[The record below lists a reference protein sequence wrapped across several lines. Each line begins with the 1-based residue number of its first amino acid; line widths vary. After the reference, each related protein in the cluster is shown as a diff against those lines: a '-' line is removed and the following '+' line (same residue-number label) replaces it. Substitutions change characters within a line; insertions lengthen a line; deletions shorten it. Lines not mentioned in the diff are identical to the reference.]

1 VCENLEKQEF
11 DREIL
16 TDYKPRFP
24 RKSAE
29 EINLI
34 DSIMSRLDTLI
45 AEDAKFLA
53 KSTSAASTELMSE
66 LDIGSS
72 ATKSKLYY
80 ESGNVE
86 ALERY
91 RAMTEQERNSL
102 KSKNDEVDA
111 EKTDDLE
118 KWEDDPETGT
128 FNEISLEFYSHNR
141 VNLARAF
148 LGMDGGYS
156 VRKLKKFMR
165 RERERLLKEKDDD
178 KKSYD
183 ARRAAAAGE
192 EAKVEGEPAEANLE
206 AEAPYSDESDIDEI
220 LKVMDDETFER
231 YVEEAKKV
239 DFKTEEEAKA
249 WFEEK
254 LKDWAKTRVKK
265 RKTQVDTRETTDPYY
280 AMMKTEKPISSRYQ
294 NQWDLDDEDYHMAMD
309 QVEKS
314 IGRYPVGFRHYENF
328 ENYHAVFP
336 LSTIDDYHN
345 DSKLVS

>member
-1 VCENLEKQEF
+1 MEKQEF

-45 AEDAKFLA
+45 AEDAKSLA

-66 LDIGSS
+66 LDVGSS

-265 RKTQVDTRETTDPYY
+265 RKT
-280 AMMKTEKPISSRYQ
+280 
-294 NQWDLDDEDYHMAMD
+294 
-309 QVEKS
+309 
-314 IGRYPVGFRHYENF
+314 
-328 ENYHAVFP
+328 
-336 LSTIDDYHN
+336 
-345 DSKLVS
+345 